1 LHLPPDLAVAVADF
15 FDALAW
21 QQGDLGNRQSGTG
34 GAFHQLFW
42 GNGKVRKCR
51 TASDAM
57 SLIKHE
63 SNHGAMLWTR
73 EQ

>member
-1 LHLPPDLAVAVADF
+1 LPSDLAVAVADF
-15 FDALAW
+15 FDALAQ

-34 GAFHQLFW
+34 GVSRQLFW
-42 GNGKVRKCR
+42 GNGKVRMCR
-51 TASDAM
+51 AASDTM
-57 SLIKHE
+57 SLIKRE